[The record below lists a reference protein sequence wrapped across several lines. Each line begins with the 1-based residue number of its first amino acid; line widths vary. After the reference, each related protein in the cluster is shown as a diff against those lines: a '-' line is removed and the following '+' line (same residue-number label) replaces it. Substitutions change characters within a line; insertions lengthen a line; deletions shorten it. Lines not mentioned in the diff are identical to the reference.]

1 MTLRIRY
8 IDPDATP
15 SSQVSLEALARVVP
29 EATVAEVVQECDAT
43 EQRTRKLS
51 ATFVVFLCVAMN
63 LYTNDCIAHV
73 FFRLLSRLRWLLADP
88 AALRV
93 SKGALCQAR
102 YRLGARPLVAL
113 FKRVCAKPLAEP
125 ETTPEAFLFGL
136 RLMALDATV
145 LDLPDTPENV
155 RAFGK
160 RHCPR
165 GESAWPQARVVA
177 ISECATH
184 AVCEAGVWPH
194 DFDERAAGRRLLRG
208 DDDDDDVVGE
218 GVLLLWDR
226 GFHGFDMVQ
235 VAFARGCEL
244 LGRLPATVKPQVRET
259 LADGTQL
266 IHLRPSEY
274 GRRVQGERILVRLIR
289 YTLDDPN
296 RPGHRVEHRLI
307 TSLVDPH
314 HAGAEEL
321 VVAYHARWEFELAV
335 DEIKSHQRSP
345 QKPLRSKKPV
355 GVIQEVYGLLIAH
368 YVVRA
373 VMVEAARTVTLP
385 PSRLSFTNTLRLIRE
400 MIPEAQRTA
409 AADHPH
415 LYRQLLADI
424 VATPLR
430 PRANRGNPRV
440 VKRKMSNFGVK
451 KPEHH
456 RHWPQPTKPFRD
468 AVVLLN

>member
-1 MTLRIRY
+1 MTLRIRH

-29 EATVAEVVQECDAT
+29 EATVAEVLKECNAT

-51 ATFVVFLCVAMN
+51 AAFVVLLCVAMN

-73 FFRLLSRLRWLLADP
+73 FFQLLSRLRWLLADP
-88 AALRV
+88 IMAPRV

-113 FKRVCAKPLAEP
+113 FKRVCTKPLAEP

-136 RLMALDATV
+136 RLMAVDGTV

-160 RHCPR
+160 RHSPR
-165 GESAWPQARVVA
+165 GTSAWPQARVVA

-194 DFDERAAGRRLLRG
+194 GFDERAAGLRLLRG
-208 DDDDDDVVGE
+208 VEE

-226 GFHGFDMVQ
+226 GFHSFEMIQ
-235 VAFARGCEL
+235 ATLARGCEL
-244 LGRLPATVKPQVRET
+244 LGRLPQTVKPGALAAA

-266 IHLRPSEY
+266 VWVRPAEY
-274 GRRVQGERILVRLIR
+274 GRRKRGERVLMRLIR
-289 YTLDDPN
+289 YTLEDPN

-307 TSLVDPH
+307 TSLLDPER
-314 HAGAEEL
+314 AGAQEEL
-321 VVAYHARWEFELAV
+321 VVAYHSRWEFELAV
-335 DEIKSHQRSP
+335 DEIKSHQRAP
-345 QKPLRSKKPV
+345 RTPLRSKKPV
-355 GVIQEVYGLLIAH
+355 GVVQEIYGLLIAH

-373 VMVEAARTVTLP
+373 VMVEAARKAALP

-409 AADHPH
+409 EADHPR
-415 LYRQLLADI
+415 LYRRLLED
-424 VATPLR
+424 VAARPLA
-430 PRANRGNPRV
+430 PRANRCNPRV
-440 VKRKMSNFGVK
+440 VKRKMSKFGVK
-451 KPEHH
+451 NPSH
-456 RHWPQPTKPFRD
+456 RNWPQPTKSFRE

>member
-1 MTLRIRY
+1 MTLRIRH

-15 SSQVSLEALARVVP
+15 SSCQVSLEALARVVP
-29 EATVAEVVQECDAT
+29 EATVAQVVQECDAT
-43 EQRTRKLS
+43 EQRTRKLC
-51 ATFVVFLCVAMN
+51 ATFVVLLCVAMN
-63 LYTNDCIAHV
+63 LYTNDCISHV
-73 FFRLLSRLRWLLADP
+73 FFRLVSRLRWLVDDP

-113 FKRVCAKPLAEP
+113 FKEVCTMPLADP
-125 ETTPEAFLFGL
+125 ETDPEAFLFGL

-165 GESAWPQARVVA
+165 GRSAWPQARVVA
-177 ISECATH
+177 LSECATH
-184 AVCEAGVWPH
+184 AIVDAGVWPH
-194 DFDERAAGRRLLRG
+194 DFDERAAGLRLLRG
-208 DDDDDDVVGE
+208 VQE

-226 GFHGFDMVQ
+226 GFHGFDMVR
-235 VAFARGCEL
+235 AALARGSEL
-244 LGRLPATVKPQVRET
+244 LGRLPSTVKPEVRET

-266 IHLRPSEY
+266 VYLRPSEY
-274 GRRVQGERILVRLIR
+274 GRRAQGERILVRLIR
-289 YTLDDPN
+289 YTLEDPN

-321 VVAYHARWEFELAV
+321 VVAYHARWEFESTV
-335 DEIKSHQRSP
+335 DEMKSHQRTP
-345 QKPLRSKKPV
+345 QEPLRSKKAV
-355 GVIQEVYGLLIAH
+355 GVIQEIYGLLIAH
-368 YVVRA
+368 YVIRA
-373 VMVEAARTVTLP
+373 VMVEAARTVMLP
-385 PSRLSFTNTLRLIRE
+385 PSRLSFTNTLHLIRE

-409 AADHPH
+409 AADHRR
-415 LYRQLLADI
+415 LYRQLLDDI
-424 VATPLR
+424 AATPLR
-430 PRANRGNPRV
+430 PRTNRTNPRV
-440 VKRKMSNFGVK
+440 VKRKMSKYRVK
-451 KPEHH
+451 DPDRH
-456 RHWPQPTKPFRD
+456 RHWPQPTKAFRE